1 MSPKKPYSTKVIR
14 VPSRLAPYFAELARI
29 YGEEMEAVAAPF
41 EDDDRA
47 PGARLSAVNSRILE
61 RALVA
66 GEYLEQLEDSLESLQ
81 HDPRGRAGE
90 LADFL
95 AQWEQ
100 EFTEEP
106 EKRNRARWSKVWSLL
121 QDAPPIL
128 EGLLRLGRL
137 L

>member
-14 VPSRLAPYFAELARI
+14 VPSRLAPYFSELARI
-29 YGEEMEAVAAPF
+29 YGEEMEAIAAPF

-47 PGARLSAVNSRILE
+47 PGAHLSAVDSQILE
-61 RALVA
+61 RALAA
-66 GEYLEQLEDSLESLQ
+66 GEYLEQLEDSLQSLQ
-81 HDPRGRAGE
+81 DDPRGRAGE

-106 EKRNRARWSKVWSLL
+106 QKRHRARWSKVWTLL
-121 QDAPPIL
+121 QDAPPVL